1 MLAATIER
9 KHSKHGSA
17 CNLRTLTAEGSL
29 PLSPTVFTS
38 CPPAPFNERDR
49 WSPSTRRLIVVAIVL
64 ALAHLPLAVL
74 HGQNLWAREHC
85 QFFPLLLPAAALLGY
100 RRLSGLGSLTAGSSL
115 TSYLLFGFALAALT
129 LAILLFSPWL
139 GAVAL
144 QFTLLAGMYS
154 LGGYALVRR
163 LLAVWLLLWL
173 AVPLPGQLDSQL
185 VSSLQKWTSIGASH
199 LLEVLGVL
207 HAREGNVLDVGG
219 RRILVEKACSG
230 VHSLFS
236 VLACTFF
243 WAAWQKRPFLHS
255 LLLLIATL
263 PCVVAGNVLRIV
275 AVATVDGIAGI
286 NLSAGWGH
294 EVLGFVLFAG
304 MLVLVWS
311 TDHLL
316 LLLTPLTS
324 FWRKQKLS
332 PRMDARLELN
342 IPSRAPEPGA
352 NRPQLPIL
360 ASTTLGAW
368 PVLGCYGLLAVAG
381 GSLLASQM
389 TRSLPSPAT
398 GMLPDATVHA
408 IESFGADQLPEHWGP
423 WQRKAFD
430 VRENSADY
438 EMGRFSRT
446 WHYRAASSS
455 AVAGIYYP
463 FSGWKEVS
471 GCYKALDWS
480 VQDRQIHDAD
490 RNSANGPFVTARLFH
505 PVNESFGYLVFQIR
519 AATGYPIH
527 PPEEG
532 IWQFQR
538 HRLPAIRPWRTFF
551 GRDTSGSTVETT
563 YQVQLFVES
572 AIALSSEKEQ
582 EAQVLFQQFLRA
594 VATQG
599 VRKEP

>member
-1 MLAATIER
+1 M
-9 KHSKHGSA
+9 
-17 CNLRTLTAEGSL
+17 
-29 PLSPTVFTS
+29 
-38 CPPAPFNERDR
+38 
-49 WSPSTRRLIVVAIVL
+49 VAIVL

-74 HGQNLWAREHC
+74 HGQNLWAREHY
-85 QFFPLLLPAAALLGY
+85 QFFPLLLPAASLLGY

-115 TSYLLFGFALAALT
+115 TSYLLFGFALAVLT

-219 RRILVEKACSG
+219 RRILVEEACSG

-275 AVATVDGIAGI
+275 AVATLDGIAGI

-316 LLLTPLTS
+316 LLLTPLS
-324 FWRKQKLS
+324 CFWRRQKS
-332 PRMDARLELN
+332 ASRIDARARLAV
-342 IPSRAPEPGA
+342 PSHDPEPSTNSTRFPA
-352 NRPQLPIL
+352 L
-360 ASTTLGAW
+360 ASTNLGAW

-381 GSLLASQM
+381 GILLASQM
-389 TRSLPSPAT
+389 TRSLSSPTA

-430 VRENSADY
+430 VRQHGADY
-438 EMGRFSRT
+438 VFGRFSRT

-480 VQDRQIHDAD
+480 MQDRQIHDAD

-519 AATGYPIH
+519 DAAGCPVD
-527 PPEEG
+527 PPDENF
-532 IWQFQR
+532 WQFQR
-538 HRLPAIRPWRTFF
+538 HRIPALRQWPAFAN
-551 GRDTSGSTVETT
+551 GDASALVSEAT
-563 YQVQLFVES
+563 YQLQLFVES
-572 AIALSSEKEQ
+572 PVAISSAQEQ
-582 EAQVLFQQFLRA
+582 EVQEMFQVLLRA